1 MRSEPFWRLV
11 TKSGLN
17 FKLTSS
23 KSIKSFKSLNESV
36 AFAEIDKALFEILCN
51 PIDSSFLLDLL
62 LSKYF
67 ISTKSN
73 FYSILGNETENVIEN
88 QILNEDKVEYQN
100 HIMELR
106 SKLNDDEF
114 EEEIFVRSG
123 LFKKTIP
130 KIYNYSCCI
139 SGMKVE
145 TTINAQMVDACHI
158 VPFSISKDDTIP
170 NGISLSP
177 NLHRAFDRGLIT
189 INKEYIVRV
198 SPTISENDSVYSISQ
213 FDGKKIIL
221 PENVKWYPSPEYLLW
236 HKKEVYVI

>member
-1 MRSEPFWRLV
+1 MRINRIP
-11 TKSGLN
+11 KSYHG
-17 FKLTSS
+17 
-23 KSIKSFKSLNESV
+23 IR
-36 AFAEIDKALFEILCN
+36 
-51 PIDSSFLLDLL
+51 
-62 LSKYF
+62 
-67 ISTKSN
+67 
-73 FYSILGNETENVIEN
+73 
-88 QILNEDKVEYQN
+88 
-100 HIMELR
+100 R

-123 LFKKTIP
+123 LFKKTTP

-177 NLHRAFDRGLIT
+177 NLHKAFDRGLIT

-198 SPTISENDSVYSISQ
+198 SRQTPNYFVLFNLSI
-213 FDGKKIIL
+213 
-221 PENVKWYPSPEYLLW
+221 
-236 HKKEVYVI
+236 